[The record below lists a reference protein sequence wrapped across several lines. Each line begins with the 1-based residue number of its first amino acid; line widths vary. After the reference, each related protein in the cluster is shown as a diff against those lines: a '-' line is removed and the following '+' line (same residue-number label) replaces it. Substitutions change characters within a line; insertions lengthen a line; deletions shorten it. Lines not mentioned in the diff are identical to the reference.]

1 MKILLVCP
9 ECPETFWSFK
19 HALRIISRK
28 ALLPPLGLLTVAAM
42 LPSAWQKKLVDMK
55 KYACMPIQYSRG
67 CPFCC
72 DFCDVTRLFGN
83 RIRTKATDQILAELE
98 GLYVR
103 GWRDSVF
110 IVDDNFI
117 GNRKQLKEEVL
128 PAMIDWMEQR
138 NHPFVLSTQASDNLS
153 DDDEPMALMVRGR
166 IYYWKL
172 LLWSLF
178 RRPQLFPLAIT
189 LAVQGFHFRKMFA
202 NG

>member
-19 HALRIISRK
+19 HALRIISQK

-42 LPSAWQKKLVDMK
+42 PPSAWHKKLVDTK

-98 GLYVR
+98 SLYVR
-103 GWRDSVF
+103 GWRDSVS
-110 IVDDNFI
+110 VPKATALSAGPHAGRAGVSLSQNVC
-117 GNRKQLKEEVL
+117 QLR
-128 PAMIDWMEQR
+128 IR
-138 NHPFVLSTQASDNLS
+138 NLRDSLDYH
-153 DDDEPMALMVRGR
+153 R
-166 IYYWKL
+166 I
-172 LLWSLF
+172 
-178 RRPQLFPLAIT
+178 
-189 LAVQGFHFRKMFA
+189 
-202 NG
+202 